1 MQFNLVSIGDYMTG
15 ENVHHYRRG
24 IPKKFKNNYRS
35 LIDEK
40 VERVIS
46 SGDMLFLNFESSLA
60 HEDELVHYSIDKA
73 VYVAPLETLK
83 LLTSLNVPIIANI
96 ANNHFGQHGI
106 ESCKYTIK
114 KLEDEGV
121 IVIGK
126 DRLPATYAE
135 KGMITKIWGVSLIE
149 DKYYE
154 GGYFKSNYEDLIN
167 DLQLTPKGT
176 NEIRILSIHWGDEYT
191 TLENNA
197 QKNLAKELSVLG
209 FDLILGHHPH
219 TIQPVEKIHNTW
231 VVYSHG
237 NFLFDQN
244 FSSLTQT
251 GLITKFGFPE
261 IAPQWFF
268 SKQKKYR
275 VVDIEEKS
283 VEEIQRY
290 CKINFSKNS
299 HKLMRIK
306 MKAELLTHFYE
317 LNLPIIKTFATRLI
331 G

>member
-1 MQFNLVSIGDYMTG
+1 MQFSLVSIGDYMTG
-15 ENVHHYRRG
+15 ENVHHFRRG
-24 IPKKFKNNYRS
+24 IPKKFKDNYKN

-40 VERVIS
+40 VQQVIS

-60 HEDELVHYSIDKA
+60 HEDELSLAPINKA

-83 LLTSLNVPIIANI
+83 LLTSLNVPIVANI

-106 ESCKYTIK
+106 KTCEYTIN
-114 KLEDEGV
+114 KLVENGV

-126 DRLPATYAE
+126 DKYPQTYAE
-135 KGMITKIWGVSLIE
+135 KGVILKMWGVSLVE

-154 GGYFKSNYEDLIN
+154 GGYFKSTYKDLLN
-167 DLQLTPKGT
+167 DLELPSKES
-176 NEIRILSIHWGDEYT
+176 NEFRVLSIHWGDEYS
-191 TLENNA
+191 TLENEE
-197 QKNLAKELSVLG
+197 QRQLSKALSDLG

-219 TIQPVEKIHNTW
+219 TIQPVEKINDTW

-244 FSSLTQT
+244 FSTLTQT
-251 GLITKFGFPE
+251 GLITKFEFPDNSAQLF
-261 IAPQWFF
+261 I

-275 VVDIEEKS
+275 V
-283 VEEIQRY
+283 EEIKETSLDDLMRY
-290 CKINFSKNS
+290 CNSNYSKNS
-299 HKLMRIK
+299 QKLMRVK

-317 LNLPIIKTFATRLI
+317 LNIPIIKTFATRLI